1 MSLMKFVMQHYIYTD
16 YLDFLNLTIFSR
28 MGDMY
33 CWLHQKFFR
42 LIITRE
48 SPCMYLIR
56 PVLKELQKISHN

>member
-1 MSLMKFVMQHYIYTD
+1 
-16 YLDFLNLTIFSR
+16 LDFLNLTIFSR

-33 CWLHQKFFR
+33 CWLHQTFFR